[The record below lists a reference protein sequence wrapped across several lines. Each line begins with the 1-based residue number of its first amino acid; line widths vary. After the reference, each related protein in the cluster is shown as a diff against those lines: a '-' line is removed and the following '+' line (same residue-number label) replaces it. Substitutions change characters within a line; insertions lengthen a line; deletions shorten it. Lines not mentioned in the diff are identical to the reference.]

1 MVQRPLQ
8 CLHAAGAPVRGRL
21 SAGFSTS
28 LRGDPNSPT
37 PYRALHGSTPQGEQT
52 PLGISMGP
60 SGPLASPE
68 PGRLATCAPAADAT
82 Q

>member
-8 CLHAAGAPVRGRL
+8 CLHAAGAPVIGRL

-28 LRGDPNSPT
+28 LRGALSPPT
-37 PYRALHGSTPQGEQT
+37 PYRALRGSVSTREQT

-60 SGPLASPE
+60 LGPLASPE
-68 PGRLATCAPAADAT
+68 PGRLATCVPAAGAT